1 MKYIYFFFIL
11 FLLSCKQGKELRKND
26 YPVVNFDRDSVFYE
40 FKTTDRRIENFL
52 VTREI
57 VVKDS
62 VFGRGESYDNW
73 NNAYDYSYNIAHKD
87 PDYLYKVYYYEN
99 NAYQKITE
107 IVTNIA
113 SIHYITLKWGI
124 QSELNKNWSEAVF
137 SSPEYLRVIYTSDFH
152 LNTRAINFSYNE
164 GKWSVMSVEKL
175 EYVDNQLIYCIDTL
189 SYKEGE
195 ESYSNK
201 RFRFSSLYYGDCK
214 KCKSTTDR

>member
-1 MKYIYFFFIL
+1 MKYVYFFFIL

-40 FKTTDRRIENFL
+40 FKTTDRR
-52 VTREI
+52 TEI

-124 QSELNKNWSEAVF
+124 QSELNKNWSEDVF

-152 LNTRAINFSYNE
+152 LNTRAINFSYNQ

-189 SYKEGE
+189 SYKGEE

-201 RFRFSSLYYGDCK
+201 RFRFCK
-214 KCKSTTDR
+214 ECKSTTD